1 MRAKGG
7 NTIPMVFVTTADGR
21 KGIDAIPY
29 TALKNDMRKSVR
41 TLRTTLENVDVLNGG
56 AEADSKT
63 TEDDHPTT
71 PAADQPEFTEWKN
84 TAGRAIEAAA
94 LDRAGVLASGHALA
108 SLGDIW
114 ENDHAEIQARG
125 GVTFLIDRHRRGD
138 GAPTRRAATAEE
150 LYPAIRDWADALSM

>member
-1 MRAKGG
+1 VVVFANSRTDFGNLPAGAKEVRAKGG

-94 LDRAGVLASGHALA
+94 REVKGGKVLFLLPDGRTIWYDISNLSKESRKKLLPARA
-108 SLGDIW
+108 
-114 ENDHAEIQARG
+114 
-125 GVTFLIDRHRRGD
+125 HR
-138 GAPTRRAATAEE
+138 
-150 LYPAIRDWADALSM
+150 